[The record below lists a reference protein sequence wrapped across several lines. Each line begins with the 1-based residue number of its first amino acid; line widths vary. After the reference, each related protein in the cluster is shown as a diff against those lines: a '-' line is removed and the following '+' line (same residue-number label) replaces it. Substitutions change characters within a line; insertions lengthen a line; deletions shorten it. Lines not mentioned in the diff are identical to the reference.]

1 MVATYNLP
9 LIVLSV
15 VLAFIAFYTALDLAG
30 RIKAALGH
38 GRNLWLAGG
47 AIAMGVGIWS
57 MHFMDMLTYE
67 LPIPITYD
75 LSIVLVSMVLPIV
88 ASGAALFIVSRQ
100 KLVRLQLL
108 GGGTIIAMA
117 AVSFNATDQLIVQ
130 PSHGINKSLLATG
143 IGIATLVI
151 LKLAELTIFFNQ
163 RLSAETAKAEALR
176 QSEERF
182 RCLVQNTSDIIAVVA
197 ADSTVCYI
205 CQSVKQILGYEPD
218 DWVGK
223 KVFEF
228 VHPDDLAK
236 SESLLTKAL
245 TFAHANIT
253 DEIRLQRA
261 DSSWRDFEVVVN
273 NLLAEPSVAGIVIT
287 YRDITERKQAE
298 AAIER
303 ERYQLRQIINNA
315 PVAMA
320 MFDTQMRY
328 LNYSQKWLTLYG
340 LEDQSLIG
348 RSQYEVVPDI
358 PETWK
363 SNHQRALRG
372 EALSSSEELWERE
385 DGSKEYRRWALHPW
399 YLANGKVGGIVI
411 VAERINELVE
421 AREAAVEASR
431 LKSQFLANMSHEI
444 RTPLNAVIGMTGLLL
459 NTELKPE
466 QRSFVKTIR
475 HSSDALLTIINDI
488 LDLSKIESGKLKL
501 EQQPF
506 DLQNC
511 LEASLS
517 LVASKA
523 AEKGLNL
530 AYSIAPPTPNA
541 LVGDAARLSQILVNL
556 LSNAVKFTE
565 TGEVVVAVTASPAL
579 FPDSSDTYEIKFAV
593 KDTGIGIPQEYMEY
607 LFESFSQVDSSISR
621 RYGGT
626 GLGLAICKQL
636 TEIMGGRIWVE
647 SQVGQGSTFNFTLV
661 AQSSPIQL
669 DTAKME
675 TIQAIPQLAE
685 QLPLR
690 ILLAEDNRVNQQVGL
705 LMLEQLG
712 YRADAVAN
720 GLEVMQSLRRQPYDV
735 VLMDVQMPEID
746 GLTATR
752 QICQEWSPG
761 QRPQIIAMTAYATNG
776 YWEQCLEAGMDGY
789 ISKPI
794 EIEKLVQALSQCQRR
809 EQGSKAGHS
818 CPWAPGPLS
827 SWAPL
832 PRTCPLDAKTL
843 QSLRKMAGARANE
856 VLAQII
862 NNYLAEAPQLLQAMR
877 AAVTTGDALALQQ
890 TVHKLRSASANL
902 GATTLSQLC
911 KGLEIMAGA
920 GTTSGALAG
929 VLQVEAAYETVK
941 AALQIELERL

>member
-9 LIVLSV
+9 LVVLSL
-15 VLAFIAFYTALDLAG
+15 VLAFIAFYTGLDLAG

-38 GRNLWLAGG
+38 GRNFWLAGS
-47 AIAMGVGIWS
+47 ASAMGVGIWS
-57 MHFMDMLTYE
+57 MHFMSMLAYE

-151 LKLAELTIFFNQ
+151 LKLAELTIFFSQ

-182 RCLVQNTSDIIAVVA
+182 RSLVQNTSDIIAVVA
-197 ADSTVCYI
+197 YDSTVCYT

-218 DWVGK
+218 DWLGK

-245 TFAHANIT
+245 TFAPDIT

-363 SNHQRALRG
+363 SNHQRALSG

-501 EQQPF
+501 EHQPF

-523 AEKGLNL
+523 AEKGLKL

-541 LVGDAARLSQILVNL
+541 LLGDAARLSQILVNL

-565 TGEVVVAVTASPAL
+565 TGEVVVAVTACPAI

-593 KDTGIGIPQEYMEY
+593 KDTGIGIPQEYMQY
-607 LFESFSQVDSSISR
+607 LFESFSQFDSSISR

-661 AQSSPIQL
+661 AKI
-669 DTAKME
+669 
-675 TIQAIPQLAE
+675 
-685 QLPLR
+685 
-690 ILLAEDNRVNQQVGL
+690 
-705 LMLEQLG
+705 
-712 YRADAVAN
+712 
-720 GLEVMQSLRRQPYDV
+720 
-735 VLMDVQMPEID
+735 
-746 GLTATR
+746 
-752 QICQEWSPG
+752 
-761 QRPQIIAMTAYATNG
+761 
-776 YWEQCLEAGMDGY
+776 
-789 ISKPI
+789 
-794 EIEKLVQALSQCQRR
+794 
-809 EQGSKAGHS
+809 
-818 CPWAPGPLS
+818 
-827 SWAPL
+827 
-832 PRTCPLDAKTL
+832 
-843 QSLRKMAGARANE
+843 
-856 VLAQII
+856 
-862 NNYLAEAPQLLQAMR
+862 
-877 AAVTTGDALALQQ
+877 
-890 TVHKLRSASANL
+890 
-902 GATTLSQLC
+902 
-911 KGLEIMAGA
+911 
-920 GTTSGALAG
+920 
-929 VLQVEAAYETVK
+929 
-941 AALQIELERL
+941 

>member
-1 MVATYNLP
+1 
-9 LIVLSV
+9 
-15 VLAFIAFYTALDLAG
+15 
-30 RIKAALGH
+30 
-38 GRNLWLAGG
+38 
-47 AIAMGVGIWS
+47 
-57 MHFMDMLTYE
+57 
-67 LPIPITYD
+67 
-75 LSIVLVSMVLPIV
+75 
-88 ASGAALFIVSRQ
+88 
-100 KLVRLQLL
+100 
-108 GGGTIIAMA
+108 
-117 AVSFNATDQLIVQ
+117 
-130 PSHGINKSLLATG
+130 
-143 IGIATLVI
+143 
-151 LKLAELTIFFNQ
+151 
-163 RLSAETAKAEALR
+163 
-176 QSEERF
+176 
-182 RCLVQNTSDIIAVVA
+182 
-197 ADSTVCYI
+197 
-205 CQSVKQILGYEPD
+205 VKQILGYEPD
-218 DWVGK
+218 DWLGK

-228 VHPDDLAK
+228 VHPDDIAK
-236 SESLLTKAL
+236 TESVLTKAL
-245 TFAHANIT
+245 SFAHADIK

-399 YLANGKVGGIVI
+399 YLANGNVGGIVI
-411 VAERINELVE
+411 VAEGINELVE

-466 QRSFVKTIR
+466 QRGFVKTIR
-475 HSSDALLTIINDI
+475 YSSDALLTIINDI

-506 DLQNC
+506 ELQNC

-523 AEKGLNL
+523 AEKGLKL

-579 FPDSSDTYEIKFAV
+579 LPDSSDTYEIQFAV
-593 KDTGIGIPQEYMEY
+593 KDTGIGIPHDYIEY

-669 DTAKME
+669 DTPKME

-752 QICQEWSPG
+752 QICQAWSPG

-776 YWEQCLEAGMDGY
+776 YWEQCLEAGMDNY

-809 EQGSKAGHS
+809 ELKCRGDEAEEKELSTARVTGNRS
-818 CPWAPGPLS
+818 APNDYIYPPS
-827 SWAPL
+827 PSAPL
-832 PRTCPLDAKTL
+832 LRTCPLDAKTL

-877 AAVTTGDALALQQ
+877 AAVTTGDAAALQQ

-902 GATTLSQLC
+902 GATNLSQLC
-911 KGLEIMAGA
+911 KGLEIMGGA

-929 VLQVEAAYETVK
+929 VLQLEAAYETVK